1 MKDSKISLFLH
12 KIFIFIV
19 TVLGIMI
26 ATYFYIFSLPKTSV
40 KINKK
45 NIIIGDSNTRWSMD
59 DTILKSYA
67 NYSTG
72 GEIYLFAYRKLN
84 LLSQNN
90 KIDTL
95 LLSFSPHNII
105 NNRWWVDGEGG
116 PIENRMGG
124 FYRDYSLEEHKDMF
138 LTIPKNYTSSILGII
153 KPQVLNLLNYK
164 QNGGGYNDIIKF
176 GSYLP
181 EKTNETQN
189 KSNYYQY
196 KKPEITEM
204 EIKYLKKIISFC
216 KDENIHLILIQPP
229 KNYPRKDYK
238 NYDHKEFYQ
247 YYDQNFK
254 NIDFLDFSKLKL
266 PKNAYWDMTHT
277 DIVGAEYFSHYI
289 QNNGVKKLLT
299 SKFNRK
305 NR

>member
-1 MKDSKISLFLH
+1 MKNSKIKTFLQ
-12 KIFIFIV
+12 KILIFGVVIIS
-19 TVLGIMI
+19 TLGISYYCM
-26 ATYFYIFSLPKTSV
+26 FSLPETSV
-40 KINKK
+40 KIKKK

-124 FYRDYSLEEHKDMF
+124 FYRDYSFEEHKDMF

-164 QNGGGYNDIIKF
+164 QNGGG
-176 GSYLP
+176 
-181 EKTNETQN
+181 
-189 KSNYYQY
+189 
-196 KKPEITEM
+196 
-204 EIKYLKKIISFC
+204 
-216 KDENIHLILIQPP
+216 
-229 KNYPRKDYK
+229 
-238 NYDHKEFYQ
+238 
-247 YYDQNFK
+247 
-254 NIDFLDFSKLKL
+254 
-266 PKNAYWDMTHT
+266 
-277 DIVGAEYFSHYI
+277 V
-289 QNNGVKKLLT
+289 
-299 SKFNRK
+299 
-305 NR
+305 